1 MSLDLNEIRKEIDEI
16 DAGIVDLYEKR
27 MNLCKNVAKY
37 KIENNIPILDSSRE
51 LVILE
56 KNLAKIKNPEYRKYY
71 DTVLKGYL
79 TASKDMQKDIIE
91 KK

>member
-1 MSLDLNEIRKEIDEI
+1 MSKLDEARIKIDEI
-16 DAGIVDLYEKR
+16 DSKIVELYEAR
-27 MNLCKNVAKY
+27 MDAVLEVIKY

-56 KNLAKIKNPEYRKYY
+56 KSLAKIKNPEYRKYY
-71 DTVLKGYL
+71 ETVLKGYL
-79 TASKDMQKDIIE
+79 TASKDMQKDIIN